1 MIGQICAEVKNYFVQ
16 PNVDI
21 HAGNY
26 TIENGSLSPIPFVKV
41 GQYYRIIGSA
51 LNDGVYK
58 RGTDDQHLLNEE
70 FFGAVWSMRVPKDF
84 IALCTEISTWQTANA
99 AALSGP
105 YQSES
110 FAGYSYSKGSSA
122 SGGAWTCKDQFKNK
136 LNAYRKLSVLP

>member
-1 MIGQICAEVKNYFVQ
+1 MIDQICAEVKNYFVQ
-16 PNVDI
+16 RDVDI

-26 TIENGSLSPIPFVKV
+26 TIANGEISPVPFVRV
-41 GQYYRIIGSA
+41 GQYYRIVGSA

-58 RGTDDQHLLNEE
+58 RGTDDQHLHDEE

-84 IALCTEISTWQTANA
+84 VALCNEISDWQTANA
-99 AALSGP
+99 SALSGP

-122 SGGAWTCKDQFKNK
+122 SGGAWTWKDQFRNK
-136 LNAYRKLSVLP
+136 LNAYRKLSPL

>member
-16 PNVDI
+16 PDVDI

-26 TIENGSLSPIPFVKV
+26 TIENGTISPIPFVQV

-58 RGTDDQHLLNEE
+58 RGTDDKHLLDEE
-70 FFGAVWSMRVPKDF
+70 FFGTVWSMRVPKDF
-84 IALCTEISTWQTANA
+84 VALCNEISAWQTANA

-122 SGGAWTCKDQFKNK
+122 SGGAWTWKDQFKNK

>member
-16 PNVDI
+16 PDVDI

-26 TIENGSLSPIPFVKV
+26 TIENGVLSPIPFVRV

-70 FFGAVWSMRVPKDF
+70 FFGTVWSMRVPKDF
-84 IALCTEISTWQTANA
+84 VALCKEISDWQTANA

-122 SGGAWTCKDQFKNK
+122 SGGAWTWKDQFKNK

>member
-16 PNVDI
+16 PDVDI

-26 TIENGSLSPIPFVKV
+26 TIANGILSPISFVQV

-58 RGTDDQHLLNEE
+58 RGTDDLHLLNEE
-70 FFGAVWSMRVPKDF
+70 FFGTVWSMRVPKDF
-84 IALCTEISTWQTANA
+84 IALCKEISDWQTANA

-110 FAGYSYSKGSSA
+110 YAGYSYSKGSSA
-122 SGGAWTCKDQFKNK
+122 SGGAWTWKDQFKNK

>member
-16 PNVDI
+16 PDVDI

-26 TIENGSLSPIPFVKV
+26 TISGGLISPIPFVQV

-58 RGTDDQHLLNEE
+58 RGTDDQHLLSEE
-70 FFGAVWSMRVPKDF
+70 FFGTVWSMRVPKDF
-84 IALCTEISTWQTANA
+84 IALCKEISDWQTANA

-122 SGGAWTCKDQFKNK
+122 SGGAWTWKDQFKNK

>member
-16 PNVDI
+16 RDVDV

-26 TIENGSLSPIPFVKV
+26 TIENGVLSPIPFVQV
-41 GQYYRIIGSA
+41 GQYYRIVGSA

-58 RGTDDQHLLNEE
+58 RGTDDQHLADEE

-84 IALCTEISTWQTANA
+84 VALCAEIQEWQTANA
-99 AALSGP
+99 ESLSGP

-110 FAGYSYSKGSSA
+110 FGGYSYSRGTSA
-122 SGGAWTCKDQFKNK
+122 NGGAWTWKDQFRNK
-136 LNAYRKLSVLP
+136 LNAYRKLSPL